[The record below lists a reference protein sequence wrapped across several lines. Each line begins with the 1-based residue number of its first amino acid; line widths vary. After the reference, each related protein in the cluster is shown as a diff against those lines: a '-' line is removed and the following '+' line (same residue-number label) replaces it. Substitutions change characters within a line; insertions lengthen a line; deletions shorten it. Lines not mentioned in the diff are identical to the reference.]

1 MKLEQGRVAVVT
13 GAASGLGLALAEALA
28 ARRLDLV
35 LSDVET
41 GALADAVKAVGASGA
56 SVIGVPA
63 DVRSADQVEALAAA
77 TLDRFGR
84 VDVVCNNAGVTSHPT
99 PAWEV
104 ERNDWE
110 WVLSVN
116 LGGVINGIRAF
127 VPHLIAQNSG
137 HIVNT
142 ASMAGISVAPGLG
155 PYLASKH
162 AVVALSE
169 GLAQE
174 LALAAPGVGVTV
186 VCPGMVTT
194 NIHAAER
201 NRPVDLGVADR
212 RLGEAELSA
221 LIQWTTSISGEDM
234 PASAAAGI
242 VVRAIE
248 SGLLH
253 VAPNGLSAGVRAWTD
268 RLLADLDPS

>member
-1 MKLEQGRVAVVT
+1 MKLEQGRVAVIT
-13 GAASGLGLALAEALA
+13 GAASGLGLALAETFA

-41 GALADAVKAVGASGA
+41 DALADAVTAIGASGA

-84 VDVVCNNAGVTSHPT
+84 IDIVCNNAGVTSHPA

-127 VPHLIAQNSG
+127 VPYLIAQNSG
-137 HIVNT
+137 HVVNT

-155 PYLASKH
+155 PYLVSKH

-174 LALAAPGVGVTV
+174 LAQAAPGVGVTV

-194 NIHAAER
+194 NIQAAER

-212 RLGEAELSA
+212 PLSEAELST
-221 LIQWTTSISGEDM
+221 LTQWTSSISGEDM
-234 PASAAAGI
+234 PANVAADI
-242 VVRAIE
+242 VARAIE

-253 VAPNGLSAGVRAWTD
+253 VAPNGVSAGVRAWTE
-268 RLLADLDPS
+268 RLLADLD